1 MTAAAEMPDDIL
13 KAAFSIA
20 GSVQGTSMPS
30 VRAVSA
36 IAQAIFAD
44 RQRDQWQDISTAPD
58 LERVM
63 VAGWQEPSGS
73 VAGYWWWHED
83 ACQDGVALDHPSATH
98 WCNVRLPAFPAAPK
112 GGVK

>member
-1 MTAAAEMPDDIL
+1 MTAAAEMPDDIRDTA
-13 KAAFSIA
+13 K
-20 GSVQGTSMPS
+20 
-30 VRAVSA
+30 A
-36 IAQAIFAD
+36 IAEQPWLTRAERDRMTHQIEQAILAD
-44 RQRDQWQDISTAPD
+44 RQRDQWHDISTAPD

-63 VAGWQEPSGS
+63 VAGWQEPSGR

-112 GGVK
+112 GGAE